1 MRQGLFATASLTALA
16 LAVAAPQTASAQ
28 DDEGGVGVFRDRI
41 LVTGTKKAQ
50 AEDVQEVPLA
60 VTAYGAEQL
69 DALKVRDLANL
80 SYSMPNVGLEDIG
93 TSRGIA
99 NFSIRGLAVNSS
111 IPSIDPAVGTF
122 VDGVYLGQNAGVVL
136 DIFDLESI
144 EVLRGPQ
151 GILFGRNVTG
161 GAVLINTKK
170 PNLNEFEADFKG
182 AVESGLRDS
191 GNNYYAMGSVSG
203 PLVQDVLGLKLSAYY
218 NNDRG
223 YHRRYLGGPNLEAA
237 ILSSSVTLPP
247 PPFSSGAP
255 LALLQTLGVPLATNA
270 PDAFVNHGKAETWI
284 IRPQVLWQPTD
295 SVSILVKYEHFDSKG
310 DGPSSQNHPGFV
322 QPPFSMGMT
331 PAPVPN
337 PNLLFSAPKDSFI
350 FSIDSPGTY
359 SAEADSVTAQIDIDV
374 PFGDGTITNI
384 FGWRDTL
391 GLTDGSDIDATPF
404 FLFHAQA
411 INDYEQ
417 ISNEIRYAGRFFD
430 SLDLTVG
437 FYYFSADHIY
447 EENRFLLGGVSNR
460 FGGGMQDSRNYGI
473 FGQLEYDLTD
483 TFSLIGGVRY
493 TNERKSAD
501 ISAIITRAPCSTA
514 AGECAIDFSESFT
527 WKNVTP
533 KVGAQWSPLDEL
545 QVYAHWTQGVRSG
558 GYNFR
563 NTSSTAPIARFD
575 EESVDSFEFGFK
587 AQPGDGRAV
596 INFATFL
603 TKVDDM
609 QRELNLPDP
618 SAGVVQLI
626 RNSADATIFGV
637 EVEGRLFVTDNLL
650 LTGTLGHLD
659 GDYDEV
665 FEDINS
671 DGVINDTDLTL
682 MIPRL
687 APWTYGAGFLHTF
700 DLGEVGSVDTRFNW
714 SHRDDAAYTDNN
726 LGILQG
732 ADIIDASIA
741 LHLNERATI
750 SIYGQNLLHEVTHGG
765 ETQLPTFSLGGG
777 TFAPLN
783 KGRIVGIELQLGL

>member
-16 LAVAAPQTASAQ
+16 FAVAAPHAAIAQ
-28 DDEGGVGVFRDRI
+28 DEGGVSAFRDTI
-41 LVTGTKKAQ
+41 VVTATKKAQ
-50 AEDVQEVPLA
+50 AEDVQDVPLA
-60 VTAYGAEQL
+60 VTAYGADQL

-99 NFSIRGLAVNSS
+99 NFSIRGLGVNSS

-161 GAVLINTKK
+161 GAVLINTKQ
-170 PNLNEFEADFKG
+170 PNLNEFEASFKG
-182 AVESGLRDS
+182 AVESGLRNT
-191 GNNYYAMGSVSG
+191 GANYYAMGSVSG
-203 PLVQDVLGLKLSAYY
+203 PLVEGVLALKLSAYY

-237 ILSSSVTLPP
+237 LAQSAVSLPP
-247 PPFSSGAP
+247 PPVS
-255 LALLQTLGVPLATNA
+255 LGIPISFLPTPIAVNQ
-270 PDAFVNHGKAETWI
+270 PDEFVNHGKAETWI
-284 IRPQVLWQPTD
+284 VRPQLLWQPTD
-295 SVSILVKYEHFDSKG
+295 NVSLMIKYEHFDSEG

-322 QPPFSMGMT
+322 QPPFNPVTMMT
-331 PAPVPN
+331 PSKIPN
-337 PNLLFSAPKDSFI
+337 PNQLFSAPKDSFI
-350 FSIDSPGTY
+350 FSIDFPGFYT
-359 SAEADSVTAQIDIDV
+359 AEADSVTAELNIDV

-384 FGWRDTL
+384 FGWRDTF
-391 GLTDGSDIDATPF
+391 GTSGGDIDATPF
-404 FLFHAQA
+404 WLFHSDA

-430 SLDLTVG
+430 ALDMTVG

-447 EENRFLLGGVSNR
+447 EENRFLLGGLSNR
-460 FGGGMQDSRNYGI
+460 FGGGTQDSRNYGV

-493 TNERKSAD
+493 TNERKSA
-501 ISAIITRAPCSTA
+501 ALTQIIDRGPGTACSTA
-514 AGECAIDFSESFT
+514 AGECPIDFAESFT

-533 KVGAQWSPLDEL
+533 KVGVRWEPRDAL

-587 AQPGDGRAV
+587 AQPADGKAV

-603 TKVDDM
+603 TKIDDM
-609 QRELNLPDP
+609 QREINLPDP
-618 SAGVVQLI
+618 AAGVVQLI
-626 RNSADATIFGV
+626 RNSADATIFGI
-637 EVEGRLFVTDNLL
+637 EIEGRLFVTDNLL
-650 LTGTLGHLD
+650 LTGDLGRLD
-659 GDYDEV
+659 GEYDQV

-687 APWTYGAGFLHTF
+687 APWTYGAGFLHTL
-700 DLGEVGSVDTRFNW
+700 DLGELGTVDTRFNW
-714 SHRDDAAYTDNN
+714 SHRDNAAYTDNN
-726 LGILQG
+726 LGILNG

-741 LHLNERATI
+741 LNLNDRATI

-777 TFAPLN
+777 SFAPLN
-783 KGRIVGIELQLGL
+783 KGRIVGIELQLSL